1 MESPGEVARGVAGWG
16 SRVKQPAGVASCSG
30 QLEYDA
36 GMDNTWARRLLP
48 IVVVLALVFVRWGWR
63 SATESLTKHP
73 VFPESLSSARAGVS
87 TPDPLGEPDA
97 ELAAGLGTI
106 AEELGIAELAARGRA
121 SVMLVDLARTAE
133 TATGDPVGTATGETV
148 GTATETAARHAG
160 INADS
165 TLAAA
170 SITKLAILTAAYAAA
185 EAGEIAITP
194 DMQAVLE
201 RMIRLSANAEAT
213 RAIEILGFERIAATM
228 ADPRVALYSSARGGL
243 WVGRDF
249 TGGKVWRLESHS
261 GESLA
266 ASAAAVARFYVL
278 LARGEIVSPEAS
290 AAMREILAVTMWRHK
305 FIAGLGETAGAA
317 RATQSTPARAE
328 DQPIVIPGYKVW
340 RKSGSY
346 GPAQGDSALIEA
358 EGRRYVLVCLLEDR
372 EGGEAK
378 LQRLAAHVDQMMAER
393 NRRGEPA
400 GGRRN
405 P

>member
-1 MESPGEVARGVAGWG
+1 MSAMDNPWVRRSLLIVAVAGC
-16 SRVKQPAGVASCSG
+16 VA
-30 QLEYDA
+30 L
-36 GMDNTWARRLLP
+36 WW
-48 IVVVLALVFVRWGWR
+48 FWR
-63 SATESLTKHP
+63 SGAGRDAVP
-73 VFPESLSSARAGVS
+73 VPESVPNARAGVS

-97 ELAAGLGTI
+97 ELAAGLGAI
-106 AEELGIAELAARGRA
+106 AREIGIADLAAHGRA
-121 SVMLVDLARTAE
+121 SVMLVDL
-133 TATGDPVGTATGETV
+133 TGLPG
-148 GTATETAARHAG
+148 AAPRGAG
-160 INADS
+160 LPSAGSQGAAPRYAAIAADS

-194 DMQAVLE
+194 DLRAVLE
-201 RMIRLSANAEAT
+201 RMIQYSANPEAT

-228 ADPRVALYSSARGGL
+228 RDPRIALYDAARGGL

-249 TGGKVWRLESHS
+249 SGGAVWRVEPRS

-278 LARGEIVSPEAS
+278 LARGELVSPEAS
-290 AAMREILAVTMWRHK
+290 AAMRDILAVTMWKHK
-305 FIAGLGETAGAA
+305 FIAGLGEVAGAA
-317 RATQSTPARAE
+317 RAPQATPVRAE
-328 DQPIVIPGYKVW
+328 DQPVVLPGYKVW

-358 EGRRYVLVCLLEDR
+358 DGRRYVLVCLLEDP

-378 LQRLAAHVDQMMAER
+378 LQRLAAGVDRMMAER
-393 NRRGEPA
+393 GRQRGS
-400 GGRRN
+400 GGGA